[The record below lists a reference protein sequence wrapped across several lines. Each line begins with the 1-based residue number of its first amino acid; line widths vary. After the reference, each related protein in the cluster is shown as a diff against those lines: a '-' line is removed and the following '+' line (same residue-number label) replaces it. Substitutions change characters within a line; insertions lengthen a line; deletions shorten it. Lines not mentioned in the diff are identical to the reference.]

1 MKIGERNIS
10 VSIDGGRIVR
20 TTLKLVAILLFIA
33 LIVWSMAG
41 PGFYA
46 SKAFD
51 EAKNPV
57 STEQTEA
64 EPNT

>member
-1 MKIGERNIS
+1 MKIGERNVS

-20 TTLKLVAILLFIA
+20 TTLRLVAILLFVA

-46 SKAFD
+46 SKAFED
-51 EAKNPV
+51 AQNPV
-57 STEQTEA
+57 STEQA
-64 EPNT
+64 EDAPGV